1 MMEHKAL
8 VPEYKDYDYSEEF
21 IEQDPTL
28 LEYYDKLKESTKT
41 KNKLKR
47 KFKKLKDNN
56 LLNENDIV
64 KCEELFKRLDELHKD
79 IKNKIK
85 KYKEALKY
93 ARIKSR

>member
-8 VPEYKDYDYSEEF
+8 VPEYEDCDYSEEF

-56 LLNENDIV
+56 LLNEKDIV

-79 IKNKIK
+79 IKNNIK

-93 ARIKSR
+93 ARTKSR